1 MPSMEELQ
9 KVLAKNKVTLQT
21 EEDCLEV
28 NDIIIACP
36 QATRAVVLTDYQ
48 TLEWTVKTQLHI
60 MNDMQAGGDVP
71 NCDQV
76 GNLPH
81 KAECTDSEVKGE

>member
-28 NDIIIACP
+28 IDVIIACP
-36 QATRAVVLTDYQ
+36 QATRAVVLTGYQ

-60 MNDMQAGGDVP
+60 MNDICRLVVTFQIVTKLETFHTKQSVLTP
-71 NCDQV
+71 
-76 GNLPH
+76 
-81 KAECTDSEVKGE
+81 K

>member
-28 NDIIIACP
+28 IDVIIACP

-60 MNDMQAGGDVP
+60 MNDICRRVVTFQIVTKLETFHTKQSVLTP
-71 NCDQV
+71 
-76 GNLPH
+76 
-81 KAECTDSEVKGE
+81 K